1 MCPDAREARGAAPIR
16 VSSTTVRPRS
26 AIALLALL
34 GAASPGQGQAL
45 AFSAAPSIAPAP
57 EVTDWPG
64 RKSPRNASYE
74 MNVRLDPEAKTI
86 SGEEVLTWTN
96 VTEHATDELRYHLY
110 YNAWKNGDSSWWTSG
125 LRDRDALDRVRDDG
139 WAYQHVHEVALLSPA
154 GEEIPLE
161 PEFIAPDDGN
171 ERDRT
176 VMRVRLPEPVAP
188 GQEVRVRLRFTAK
201 VPRTFA
207 RTGYRGDYFF
217 LAQWFPKVGVLEPDG
232 RWNCHQFIQTE
243 FYADFGVYDVS
254 LTVPT
259 GWTVGATGRATSVTD
274 AGDGTTTHR
283 FQQADVHD
291 FAWTTSPHF
300 AEHTRTFRA
309 DGLPEVEMRLLVMPD
324 HADLVDRYFAATEAA
339 LLHYGT
345 WWGAY
350 PYDHITIVDPAYGS
364 QSGGMEYPTL
374 FTGGA
379 RWLAPEAA
387 RSPEGVT
394 VHEAG
399 HQFWYG
405 VVANNE
411 FEHAWLDEGFNTYS
425 TSRTMDH
432 AFPEHAHVERY
443 LEGFLPVVFPDI
455 VPQDRTEGADRHAG
469 TRSQLRRDRQSRHSW
484 QTGPQGYH
492 VNAYDKG
499 ALTLRTLE
507 NHLGWETFQRVMSTY
522 FREQAFRH
530 PVPADFFA
538 TAERVSG
545 QDLAWFFD
553 QVWADAPTFDYAVDR
568 VVSKHVSDPRGYE
581 DADDGPILRPPAEPD
596 EAEWLSHVYVRRWS
610 DGRFPVEVAVTFD
623 DGSRQV
629 ERWDGEDEWTEL
641 RFRTASKVARVEV
654 DPDRVLVLDV
664 DFSNNGWLRES
675 EADIAALK
683 WSSKWI
689 VWVQHAMEGLA
700 FFS

>member
-1 MCPDAREARGAAPIR
+1 M
-16 VSSTTVRPRS
+16 S
-26 AIALLALL
+26 
-34 GAASPGQGQAL
+34 
-45 AFSAAPSIAPAP
+45 
-57 EVTDWPG
+57 DWPG
-64 RKSPRNASYE
+64 RESPRNASYE
-74 MNVRLDPEAKTI
+74 IRARLDPQAKLI
-86 SGEEVLTWTN
+86 SGEQVLTWTN
-96 VTEHATDELRYHLY
+96 TTSHATDELHYHLY

-125 LRDRDALDRVRDDG
+125 LRDRDALHRVRDDG
-139 WAYQHVHEVALLSPA
+139 WAYQHVHEIARISES
-154 GEEIPLE
+154 GEETALA

-171 ERDRT
+171 EKDRT
-176 VMRVRLPEPVAP
+176 VMRVRLPEPVGP
-188 GQEVRVRLRFTAK
+188 GEEVRVRLRWTSK

-207 RTGYRGDYFF
+207 RTGFRGDYFF
-217 LAQWFPKVGVLEPDG
+217 LAQWFPKVGVLEADG
-232 RWNCHQFIQTE
+232 TWNCHQFIQTE

-259 GWTVGATGRATSVTD
+259 GWTVGATGRATQVTD
-274 AGDGTTTHR
+274 EDDGFTTHR

-291 FAWTTSPHF
+291 FAWTTSPDF
-300 AEHTRTFRA
+300 SEHTRTFEA
-309 DGLPEVEMRLLVMPD
+309 AGLPTVEMRLLLQPD

-350 PYDHITIVDPAYGS
+350 PYDHVTIVDPAWGS
-364 QSGGMEYPTL
+364 GSGGMEYPTL

-405 VVANNE
+405 IVANNE

-425 TSRTMDH
+425 TSRTMDR
-432 AFPEHAHVERY
+432 AFPVHAHVERY

-469 TRSQLRRDRQSRHSW
+469 TRSSLRRDPQARHSW

-530 PVPADFFA
+530 PVPADFFRA
-538 TAERVSG
+538 AERVSG
-545 QDLAWFFD
+545 QDLGWFFD
-553 QVWADAPTFDYAVDR
+553 QVWKDAPTFDYAVDR
-568 VVSKHVSDPRGYE
+568 VVSKRASDPRGYE
-581 DADDGPILRPPAEPD
+581 DGDDGPRLRPRHDDDPTDAEDGGD
-596 EAEWLSHVYVRRWS
+596 ETGEWVSHVYVRRWS
-610 DGRFPVEVAVTFD
+610 DGRFPVDVAVTFD
-623 DGSRQV
+623 DGSRRV
-629 ERWDGEDEWTEL
+629 ERWDGQDTWTEL
-641 RFRTASKVARVEV
+641 RFQTASKVQKVEV
-654 DPDRVLVLDV
+654 DPEHTLVLDV

-675 EADIAALK
+675 QADVAALK